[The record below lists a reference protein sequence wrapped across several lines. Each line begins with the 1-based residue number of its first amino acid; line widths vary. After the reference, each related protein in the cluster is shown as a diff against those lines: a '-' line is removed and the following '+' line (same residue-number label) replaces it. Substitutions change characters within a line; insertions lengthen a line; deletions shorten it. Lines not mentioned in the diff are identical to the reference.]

1 MKFTIKKSDLKS
13 AVKLAIKAVGNR
25 PVVPVLECLFFS
37 VESDLLTITATDLE
51 IFISVDCPIIGHG
64 EKSDFVIDAKQI
76 EKIVDNIETTDFAFE
91 VGTHFI
97 LIKTDMGNFNVPYC
111 QDDADQFPMSP
122 VANDL
127 ILSVGN
133 DVLRSAISMNLF
145 AVSNDDLRPAMT
157 GILLDIK
164 SDKVTVAATDAHRLC
179 VDNFDA
185 AIAQSDIKVILPKKF
200 CKVVEAI
207 KGNDIAELLQGE
219 SSYLYDCGNI
229 RVSFRPV
236 DATYPAYMSIVPK
249 KNEDGILYNHVAK
262 FGRNDLIKA
271 IKAAS
276 IMADSTTNQIR
287 FIFTASGSCTIVAQ
301 NLDYSTDS
309 LVPIK
314 CDYQILAPFEFV
326 VTDMDDANLEAD
338 GSRPTKKV
346 MLGVND
352 WIIGVNSRMLIE
364 AILNINSDVVEFGM
378 QTETKAMVLKDGEN
392 RFLLQM
398 PVIINN

>member
-1 MKFTIKKSDLKS
+1 MKFNIKKTELKS
-13 AVKLAIKAVGNR
+13 AVKLAVKALSSK
-25 PVVPVLECLFFS
+25 PALPALECLHFS

-51 IFISVDCPIIGHG
+51 IFISIDCPIIGHG
-64 EKSDFVIDAKQI
+64 EKSDFVIDAKQM
-76 EKIVDNIETTDFAFE
+76 EKIVDNIETIDLSFE
-91 VGTHFI
+91 VGTHFV
-97 LIKTDMGNFNVPYC
+97 LIKTDIGNFNVPYSAE
-111 QDDADQFPMSP
+111 DAEMFPIAP

-127 ILSVGN
+127 VLSVGN
-133 DVLRSAISMNLF
+133 DVLRSVISNNLF

-164 SDKVTVAATDAHRLC
+164 TDKVTVAATDAHRLC

-185 AIAQSDIKVILPKKF
+185 AIAQTDIKVILPKKF
-200 CKVVEAI
+200 CKVVESI

-229 RVSFRPV
+229 RVLFRPV
-236 DATYPAYMSIVPK
+236 DARYPDYMCIVPK
-249 KNEDGILYNHVAK
+249 KNDKGELYNHVAK

-287 FIFTASGSCTIVAQ
+287 FIFTASGNCTIVAQ

-314 CDYQILAPFEFV
+314 CDYQILAPFEFE
-326 VTDMDDANLEAD
+326 VTDMDDANLKAD

-364 AILNINSDVVEFGM
+364 ALLNINSEVVEFGM
-378 QTETKAMVLKDGEN
+378 QTANRAMVLKDGEN